1 MQNGYF
7 SKWTLYI
14 MSYLPLY
21 LWLLLSNVDYGN
33 LSFERLIKF
42 QWNHRI
48 FNSVLLILIAI
59 SIYKVTQLFRTDGK
73 EKRTL
78 PKNMEI
84 TPESDSLMNYVITY
98 VTPLL
103 SFDLN
108 DVKIVVMNIL
118 LFLLIGLMYVGSSA
132 TYLNPVLGIFG
143 FRIFGVTD
151 FTHAHHIISNL
162 SFDELQAWKNNGRE
176 VYSYR
181 LGEGV
186 YIVKRIKK

>member
-1 MQNGYF
+1 
-7 SKWTLYI
+7 